1 VESLKRLMAF
11 ILAGCIS
18 LGAQTIAPPAAPD
31 PLAPIAWLA
40 GGVWRGVVQGADG
53 KTTKIETHVEPMLN
67 GKALSFSSSFNGVM
81 QYQGFFAYDAAKKAI
96 LFSYPSADGGLANG
110 TVESRGG
117 SLIWDFQMTESNGT
131 VGHYQVHTVQNGAD
145 DYTWS
150 LFASQKDA
158 WVKLF
163 EIHYHRTQS

>member
-11 ILAGCIS
+11 MLAGSIS
-18 LGAQTIAPPAAPD
+18 LGAQTIARPAAPD
-31 PLAPIAWLA
+31 PLGPIAWMA
-40 GGVWRGVVQGADG
+40 GGVWRGVVG
-53 KTTKIETHVEPMLN
+53 KTTKI
-67 GKALSFSSSFNGVM
+67 SSFNGVM

-110 TVESRGG
+110 TVESRDG
-117 SLIWDFQMTESNGT
+117 SLLWDFQMTESNGS
-131 VGHYQVHTVQNGAD
+131 VDHYQVHTVQNGAE
-145 DYTWS
+145 DYTLS